1 MRLAKAIAASR
12 LCSRREAERLIA
24 LGRVSVNGHAV
35 EGGGGG
41 AAAAG
46 PIAAQDRVLVDG
58 KPLPRAP
65 PARELFLA
73 YKLRQELVTYSDP
86 AGRPTLFQ
94 RLDVMGL
101 PPNLVAV
108 GRLDFMSEGL
118 LLLTPSGELA
128 RKLELPDNGFVRK
141 YRARVCRGE
150 WNERAKRRLEAG
162 IQVRE
167 ALTGPYK
174 PMGVRVMYEQRER
187 LPPRARDG
195 GGARDGGARGGA
207 RSADLKREKREE
219 QARREGSK
227 SLVKSQWLDVSVTEG
242 KYREVRRALAEVGL
256 MVDRLVRTDFGPYS
270 LGSIPRGSVLKVSS
284 GPLMRALREIDAAKA
299 GGAQQVQVRGDVEAG
314 GEEEEEEGEEEDED
328 EDEDEDDQRGHR
340 AADAY
345 QPTRSG
351 LLLPRPKK
359 LIVPRT

>member
-24 LGRVSVNGHAV
+24 LGRVSVNGRAV
-35 EGGGGG
+35 EGGG
-41 AAAAG
+41 AAAAPAG
-46 PIAAQDRVLVDG
+46 PVAAQDRVLVDG

-94 RLDVMGL
+94 RLDMMGL
-101 PPNLVAV
+101 PPNLIAV

-150 WNERAKRRLEAG
+150 WNERAQRRLEGG

-174 PMGVRVMYEQRER
+174 PMGVRVMYEQRQR
-187 LPPRARDG
+187 VPPRTRDVARDG
-195 GGARDGGARGGA
+195 VRGGARGAG
-207 RSADLKREKREE
+207 SKRDQREE

-227 SLVKSQWLDVSVTEG
+227 SLLKSQWLDVSVTEG

-270 LGSIPRGSVLKVSS
+270 LGNIPRGSVLKVSS
-284 GPLMRALREIDAAKA
+284 GPLLRALREIDAKKA
-299 GGAQQVQVRGDVEAG
+299 GGAQQVQVRGDVEVG
-314 GEEEEEEGEEEDED
+314 GEEEEEEG
-328 EDEDEDDQRGHR
+328 DEDEDDQ
-340 AADAY
+340 
-345 QPTRSG
+345 PTRSC
-351 LLLPRPKK
+351 LLLPRPNK